1 MKQLKSICLLLMLA
15 LVPLQLMANEQKEE
29 GEALNIPEIVL
40 EHLADAKVNGAL
52 DSTIG
57 HPFVNLAMSLLVEE
71 ETVRQR
77 MSRTE
82 VPLTS
87 LATTYNNR

>member
-40 EHLADAKVNGAL
+40 EHLADAY
-52 DSTIG
+52 
-57 HPFVNLAMSLLVEE
+57 E
-71 ETVRQR
+71 
-77 MSRTE
+77 
-82 VPLTS
+82 
-87 LATTYNNR
+87 